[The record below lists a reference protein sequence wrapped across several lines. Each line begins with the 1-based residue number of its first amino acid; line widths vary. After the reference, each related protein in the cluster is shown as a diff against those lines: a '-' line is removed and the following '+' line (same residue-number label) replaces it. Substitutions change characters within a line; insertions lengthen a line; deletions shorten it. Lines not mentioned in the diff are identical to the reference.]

1 MKSFRMLSLS
11 LSLTLGAGAAQAGSF
26 DWTKIIEVGADLVQ
40 TAKGAT
46 EEQEIELGRQWAAT
60 LLGAAPLLRDD
71 AAQNYVNQ
79 VGRWLTLHSER
90 PNLPWRFGVLD
101 SPNINAF
108 ATPGGHVFVTRGL
121 LLQLRNEAELAGVLA
136 HEIAHVVQKHH
147 LNAVMKSK
155 GIGVGADV
163 LQQLAAQKGKN
174 PDVAGKVVGGLKE
187 VALRGL
193 DKSDEYES
201 DRMALVIAARAGYDP
216 FGLPSVLQ
224 TLQALNA
231 QDSSLALLF
240 ETHPAPSAR
249 LDALEQVLAG
259 GALDAQAS
267 QPQLPER
274 YARYVRTH

>member
-1 MKSFRMLSLS
+1 MKRMFVAAAALLVM
-11 LSLTLGAGAAQAGSF
+11 TAAYAGSPFDWGKVLQAG
-26 DWTKIIEVGADLVQ
+26 TDLVKS
-40 TAKGAT
+40 AKGAT
-46 EEQEIELGRQWAAT
+46 EEEEIALGREWAAT

-79 VGRWLTLHSER
+79 VGRWLSLHSER
-90 PNLPWRFGVLD
+90 PNLSWRFGVLD

-108 ATPGGHVFVTRGL
+108 ATPGGFVFVTKGL
-121 LLQLRNEAELAGVLA
+121 LQQVHSEAELAGVLS
-136 HEIAHVVQKHH
+136 HEIAHVVRKHH
-147 LNAVMKSK
+147 LNAVMKAK
-155 GIGVGADV
+155 GVGIGADV
-163 LQQLAAQKGKN
+163 LQQLAVNKGN
-174 PDVAGKVVGGLKE
+174 NADVAGKVVGGLKE

-216 FGLPSVLQ
+216 FGLTYVLQ

-249 LDALEQVLAG
+249 LDALESATAG
-259 GALDAQAS
+259 GSLDAVAG
-267 QPQLPER
+267 QPQNPER
-274 YARYVRTH
+274 YARSLRLR